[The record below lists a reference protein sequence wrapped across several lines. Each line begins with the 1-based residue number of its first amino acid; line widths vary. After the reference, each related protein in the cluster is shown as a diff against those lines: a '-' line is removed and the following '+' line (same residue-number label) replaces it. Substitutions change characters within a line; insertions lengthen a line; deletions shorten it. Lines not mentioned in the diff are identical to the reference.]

1 MHFEFLNTGLPRKD
15 YIGKLE
21 KEKLLGHKY
30 KKNSAT
36 IYDEIENRQ
45 STAIKHAKSLLK
57 QYNPS
62 NPVND
67 NPSTTVHLLVEELNK
82 FIR

>member
-1 MHFEFLNTGLPRKD
+1 MPRNRGYADRKVAQ
-15 YIGKLE
+15 E
-21 KEKLLGHKY
+21 SLG
-30 KKNSAT
+30 
-36 IYDEIENRQ
+36 
-45 STAIKHAKSLLK
+45 AKSLIK

-67 NPSTTVHLLVEELNK
+67 NPSTTVHLLVKKLNK